1 MLMARITVEFT
12 ICFGDFFLLIKIVKS
27 RHRSPIAKILY
38 VMYIYICN
46 STCYSIDA
54 KGVVAYLQVRSKGT
68 KSQTCKREEGRNR
81 EGQVNTTG
89 AVGSSLP
96 A

>member
-1 MLMARITVEFT
+1 MLMARITVDFT

-68 KSQTCKREEGRNR
+68 KSQTCHGERGKERQRG
-81 EGQVNTTG
+81 
-89 AVGSSLP
+89 
-96 A
+96 